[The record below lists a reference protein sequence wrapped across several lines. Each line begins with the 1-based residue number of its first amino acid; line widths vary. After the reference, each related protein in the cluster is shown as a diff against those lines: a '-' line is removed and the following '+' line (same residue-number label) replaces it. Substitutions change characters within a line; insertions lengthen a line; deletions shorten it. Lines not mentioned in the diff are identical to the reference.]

1 MYSIKFVVFLVV
13 SVVLVSAVYSSSVSN
28 VFAAKCSWILPI
40 ALCTVNNDQTRGP
53 DQRAYLCI
61 KNENWHCDSTA
72 PSELPPGLNDALD
85 AAIQEE
91 SQNTTK
97 APEGALDND
106 GLLMGD
112 DDNQTTS
119 ERICALGDV
128 KCLLGLPPASE
139 APETATSE
147 SEESND
153 TTGGND
159 DSEVSENAGGL
170 EFGSGTTEPR
180 LK

>member
-1 MYSIKFVVFLVV
+1 MHHTKFVVFMAV
-13 SVVLVSAVYSSSVSN
+13 SVVLVAAVYSSSVSD

-40 ALCTVNNDQTRGP
+40 AICTVNTDQTRGP

-61 KNENWHCDSTA
+61 KNEKWHCDSTA
-72 PSELPPGLNDALD
+72 PGKLPPELNDALD

-97 APEGALDND
+97 VPETGLND
-106 GLLMGD
+106 GSLLKGEG
-112 DDNQTTS
+112 DNQTTS
-119 ERICALGDV
+119 KKICLPGDI
-128 KCLLGLPPASE
+128 KCLLGLPPTSE

-153 TTGGND
+153 TAGSND
-159 DSEVSENAGGL
+159 NSELSEDFGDL
-170 EFGSGTTEPR
+170 EFGDNSTKPE
-180 LK
+180 LQ